1 MKQIDRI
8 RNALNM
14 ALARLEEL
22 EQTLEHKAPALYEW
36 DATMICTV
44 AAQEFNVN
52 RDALYVKTRDKAI
65 VDARHTA
72 IFLMKKHLAMSAT
85 QVAEHF
91 RSDMNRSTVNSAVS
105 SIQDRIETNPNF
117 SAKIVRAETAYLI
130 AKNARNTNENDQNK

>member
-1 MKQIDRI
+1 MKQIETV

-14 ALARLEEL
+14 ALKRLEEL
-22 EQTLEHKAPALYEW
+22 EQTLEHRAPALYEW

-44 AAQEFNVN
+44 SAQEFGVN
-52 RDALYVKTRDKAI
+52 RDALYVKTRDRAI

-72 IFLMKKHLAMSAT
+72 IYLMKKHLAMSAT

-105 SIQDRIETNPNF
+105 SIQDRIEANPNF
-117 SAKIVRAETAYLI
+117 SAKIVRVESKYLI
-130 AKNARNTNENDQNK
+130 AKNERYTNENDQNK